1 MNNTAYQNPGGL
13 SNSIGFNIRNSSNNT
28 IINNNAYSNTLY
40 GFYLFF
46 YSSNNKLSG
55 NDAYDNDESGF
66 YIAGASNNN
75 NLTNNSASG
84 NPHGFTINQS
94 SYNILSDNIGWNN
107 SDGFYVVDSSGGR
120 NILRNN
126 TARDNNFDGIFVH
139 NSQTNVFSGNIVCN
153 NSRYGFYINSSSYSN
168 LTDNIV
174 CNNTMGQAFIT
185 YSNTHMHI
193 YNNIFNAS
201 TGQGVVTDDNGTNY
215 WNTTKDC
222 SRTNI
227 IGGKCVG
234 GNWYSDYSGV
244 DYNNDSIG
252 DDPPN
257 YTIPGLGS
265 VDYLPLTSNY
275 TPICYM
281 PAGAGVCDVLLS
293 NCSCIEEALNN
304 NSCSEVRLTVNITDW
319 AGTCVN
325 NPENFS
331 NKILDCQG
339 HVIDGSGSE
348 YGIYL
353 SGKEN
358 NTIRNCIIS
367 GFSDGFL
374 LNSSPNNTLTN
385 NSAYSNLYGFGLSS
399 SPNNT
404 LTNNSA
410 YSNSFGFYL
419 YSSPNNTLTNNS
431 AHDNSEDGFVLD
443 SSSNNTLTNNTAY
456 SNSQFGFLLSSSS
469 NNTLTNNTAY
479 SNSYYGFYLSS
490 SSNNILSNN
499 SAYNNSY
506 YGFYLYS
513 NSNYNT
519 LTDNSAYNNS
529 QYGIYI
535 DLSDATNITNAHLF
549 KNTYG
554 DFYIT
559 TDGTPRT
566 VYLSNV
572 TFDNPAGNYENYTIL
587 SIDDTVEA
595 NTAYRINWTQ
605 NSSALPTNYISFAN
619 KFVDITNISGSVSI
633 DSISWSWLDS
643 ELSGYNESKFELWKY
658 NSSGWSMLNNTPDTV
673 NNRLSLT
680 NMNPASTYG
689 ILQQIE
695 NCPVITSSGVYTQT
709 QNYVGA
715 PNSAS
720 PLSDYVCVKIASSNV
735 VFDCNGYNIT
745 NNGTAGIT
753 YGILLNGSLT
763 NVTIRNC
770 NVGNYTYGICV
781 YSSSNN
787 NLTNNSAYNNS
798 QHGFYLDSSSY
809 NNLTYNNASR
819 NDVGF
824 YIENSPYN
832 NFTRNIADSN
842 GGEGFLIY
850 YSNNN
855 NLIENDAYGNSWGFY
870 TYHSNKSLFFNNNG
884 NNNAFG
890 FVMDSSSYI
899 NATSNNASSNS
910 DSGFLTTNYC
920 YYNNF
925 VNNIASENS
934 NHGFQL
940 QNTHYSNF
948 TNNTANYNTY
958 GFKVVSSGANIFI
971 NNTAHNNTQEGF
983 GFYGSSYNTLI
994 NNSAFNNV
1002 GVATGDG
1009 FVFYGTSDNNIVIN
1023 NYAYNN
1029 LRRCFYIDL
1038 SNGNNLTNN
1047 IAYGCRVAV
1056 RMSTSSSN
1064 VLINNTLHD
1073 AEFGIYMDIS
1083 SSMNDI
1089 LSNRIYNNSAS
1100 GVEVVLSSDSNEI
1113 VGNEIYNNSQ
1123 YQIYLGSS
1131 NYNLIYNNIFNA
1143 SAGQGVVY
1151 DDGANYWN
1159 TTKNCSGTNIIGGDC
1174 IGGNFYSNYSGVD
1187 INGDGIG
1194 DIPPN
1199 YSIYGGSNFDYL
1211 PLTNNYSPNTPPV
1224 VNLLSPADGYS
1235 TTNTTIRFEFNATD
1249 DYSTTL
1255 SCSLYING
1263 TLNQTNSSVQN
1274 NTNTTFTQTFAV
1286 GTYNWSINC
1295 TDGYNSTMSEGRIL
1309 NITLPPNTPPTI
1321 TLISPS
1327 NGYTSYST
1335 TVTHVFRAVD
1345 DYSATLNCSLW
1356 INGSINQTNESVA
1369 NNTNTNF
1376 VVTYA
1381 LGNYVWWVNCSDGS
1395 MTNVSETRNLSVRQ
1409 RPSGGGGGGGGEHDL
1424 YISPIDHQYAKIGET
1439 KNVLII
1445 VENTGD
1451 YTETN
1456 VKLTLVCPA
1465 SFSCGNAT
1473 LGSIGEGKE
1482 KNATISIKGNI
1493 VGDYTLKAEARS
1505 DDAYAYRE
1513 FYFTVQ
1519 PECERNS
1526 DCANDE
1532 KCSNGVCI
1540 ELSCGEGYT
1549 IKDHSCVKITPEEE
1563 NVSENITRVF
1573 NLTMVEEA
1581 GNVGGEFVLLVLM
1594 DGKTAEGIPVV
1605 VEFPNGLSN
1614 IFYSDENGYV
1624 HILADQSG
1632 EYTFYIK
1639 EYPSIKVSGQAKAA
1653 QRPPSISV
1661 KPSTTEQPKPE
1672 GQPKAGIDPMLMIIV
1687 GLLLLFI
1694 IILAWYFLRRRG
1706 ER

>member
-1 MNNTAYQNPGGL
+1 LAAT
-13 SNSIGFNIRNSSNNT
+13 SNNT
-28 IINNNAYSNTLY
+28 IINNSIYNNTGDGLA
-40 GFYLFF
+40 LSD
-46 YSSNNKLSG
+46 SSNSTLIG
-55 NDAYDNDESGF
+55 NLVY
-66 YIAGASNNN
+66 
-75 NLTNNSASG
+75 NNS
-84 NPHGFTINQS
+84 H
-94 SYNILSDNIGWNN
+94 
-107 SDGFYVVDSSGGR
+107 
-120 NILRNN
+120 
-126 TARDNNFDGIFVH
+126 
-139 NSQTNVFSGNIVCN
+139 
-153 NSRYGFYINSSSYSN
+153 YGFYI
-168 LTDNIV
+168 
-174 CNNTMGQAFIT
+174 
-185 YSNTHMHI
+185 
-193 YNNIFNAS
+193 
-201 TGQGVVTDDNGTNY
+201 
-215 WNTTKDC
+215 
-222 SRTNI
+222 
-227 IGGKCVG
+227 
-234 GNWYSDYSGV
+234 
-244 DYNNDSIG
+244 
-252 DDPPN
+252 
-257 YTIPGLGS
+257 
-265 VDYLPLTSNY
+265 
-275 TPICYM
+275 
-281 PAGAGVCDVLLS
+281 
-293 NCSCIEEALNN
+293 
-304 NSCSEVRLTVNITDW
+304 
-319 AGTCVN
+319 
-325 NPENFS
+325 
-331 NKILDCQG
+331 
-339 HVIDGSGSE
+339 
-348 YGIYL
+348 
-353 SGKEN
+353 
-358 NTIRNCIIS
+358 
-367 GFSDGFL
+367 
-374 LNSSPNNTLTN
+374 LNSSNITLINNTAYN
-385 NSAYSNLYGFGLSS
+385 NTQRGIILESS
-399 SPNNT
+399 SNNNISDNIAY
-404 LTNNSA
+404 NNNYNIQL
-410 YSNSFGFYL
+410 YSNSNNNILANNIVYATDSDLSQYGIIL
-419 YSSPNNTLTNNS
+419 Y
-431 AHDNSEDGFVLD
+431 

-456 SNSQFGFLLSSSS
+456 NHYYYGIYLYSNSNNNNLTNNAAYNNLYYGFILSSSS
-469 NNTLTNNTAY
+469 NNTLTNN
-479 SNSYYGFYLSS
+479 L
-490 SSNNILSNN
+490 
-499 SAYNNSY
+499 AYNNLY
-506 YGFYLYS
+506 HGFYLYS
-513 NSNYNT
+513 NSNYNTLINNSAYGNSQNGFYLYYNSNYNT

-587 SIDDTVEA
+587 SIVDTVEA

-619 KFVDITNISGSVSI
+619 KFVDITTVSGSVSI

-643 ELSGYNESKFELWKY
+643 ELSGYNENIFELWKY
-658 NSSGWSMLNNTPDTV
+658 NSSGWTLLNNTPDTV

-680 NMNPASTYG
+680 NMNPLSTYG
-689 ILQQIE
+689 ILQNE
-695 NCPVITSSGVYTQT
+695 NCPVITSPGQYTQA

-720 PLSDYVCVKIASSNV
+720 PLSGYACVKIASSNV
-735 VFDCNGYNIT
+735 VYDCNGYNIT
-745 NNGTAGIT
+745 NNGTAGTT
-753 YGILLNGSLT
+753 YGLLLNGSLT

-770 NVGNYTYGICV
+770 NVGNYTYGIYV

-798 QHGFYLDSSSY
+798 QHGFYLHSSSNNTLTNDFAYNNSNGFYFYNGSNYTTLVNSFAYNNAQYGVFAADAHDIALFNNTAHDEDTGFMLAIFNSYVFNNTAYNTAADGFYLDSSSNNSLADNTAY
-809 NNLTYNNASR
+809 NNT
-819 NDVGF
+819 DDGF
-824 YIENSPYN
+824 YLLS
-832 NFTRNIADSN
+832 SH
-842 GGEGFLIY
+842 
-850 YSNNN
+850 
-855 NLIENDAYGNSWGFY
+855 GN
-870 TYHSNKSLFFNNNG
+870 
-884 NNNAFG
+884 
-890 FVMDSSSYI
+890 
-899 NATSNNASSNS
+899 
-910 DSGFLTTNYC
+910 
-920 YYNNF
+920 
-925 VNNIASENS
+925 
-934 NHGFQL
+934 
-940 QNTHYSNF
+940 NF
-948 TNNTANYNTY
+948 TNNVAYENDY
-958 GFKVVSSGANIFI
+958 GFVIILS
-971 NNTAHNNTQEGF
+971 HNNAFVSNSVHSNSQH
-983 GFYGSSYNTLI
+983 GFYLSS
-994 NNSAFNNV
+994 S
-1002 GVATGDG
+1002 
-1009 FVFYGTSDNNIVIN
+1009 
-1023 NYAYNN
+1023 
-1029 LRRCFYIDL
+1029 
-1038 SNGNNLTNN
+1038 SNNNLTNN
-1047 IAYGCRVAV
+1047 TV
-1056 RMSTSSSN
+1056 
-1064 VLINNTLHD
+1064 
-1073 AEFGIYMDIS
+1073 
-1083 SSMNDI
+1083 
-1089 LSNRIYNNSAS
+1089 
-1100 GVEVVLSSDSNEI
+1100 
-1113 VGNEIYNNSQ
+1113 YNNSQ
-1123 YQIYLGSS
+1123 YQIYLQSS

-1143 SAGQGVVY
+1143 STGQGVVY
-1151 DDGANYWN
+1151 DSGSNYWN
-1159 TTKNCSGTNIIGGDC
+1159 TTKDCSGTNIIGGDC

-1309 NITLPPNTPPTI
+1309 NITLPPDTPPTI

-1376 VVTYA
+1376 VVSYA

-1424 YISPIDHQYAKIGET
+1424 YISSIDHQYAKMGET

-1482 KNATISIKGNI
+1482 KNATISIKGTI

-1532 KCSNGVCI
+1532 KCSNGVCV

-1563 NVSENITRVF
+1563 NVSENITHVF

-1594 DGKTAEGIPVV
+1594 DGEPAEGIPVV
-1605 VEFPNGLSN
+1605 VEFPNRMSN

-1624 HILADQSG
+1624 RILADQAG

-1639 EYPSIKVSGQAKAA
+1639 DYSLIKVFGKAA
-1653 QRPPSISV
+1653 QRPSISI

-1672 GQPKAGIDPMLMIIV
+1672 EQPKAEAGIHPLLIITV
-1687 GLLLLFI
+1687 GLLLLFM
-1694 IILAWYFLRRRG
+1694 IILAWYFLRRR
-1706 ER
+1706 R